1 MNLPPA
7 IFLLLAPQLHLQF
20 EQQANL
26 LLAIVVGVVELNE
39 ARVSQRIHDFHLAFH
54 VDPVG
59 FLGSLDELGGQSE
72 TRILLV
78 AGVHRSELAPIFLQE
93 RTIR

>member
-7 IFLLLAPQLHLQF
+7 VFLLLALHLQF

-39 ARVSQRIHDFHLAFH
+39 ARVSQRVHDFHLALH

-59 FLGSLDELGGQSE
+59 FLGGLDELGGKSE
-72 TRILLV
+72 TCIPLS
-78 AGVHRSELAPIFLQE
+78 AIVHRSELAPLKVCNSVQSDE
-93 RTIR
+93 